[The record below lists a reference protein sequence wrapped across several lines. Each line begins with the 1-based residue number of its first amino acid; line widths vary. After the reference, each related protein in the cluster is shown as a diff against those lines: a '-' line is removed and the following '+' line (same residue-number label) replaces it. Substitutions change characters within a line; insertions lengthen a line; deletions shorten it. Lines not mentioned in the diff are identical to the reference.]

1 MKENYY
7 VVMSFMVKDLKLKG
21 IERDVYA
28 IIYGFCQNK
37 GKYSG
42 SLQYLIDWTCSSKQ
56 GVINALNKLIEKK
69 LLIKEE
75 FYFNNVKFVEYST
88 TELTSGQETSPDVV
102 KKVDRGGQETLLGGG
117 QETRP
122 NNIPSN
128 NINNNTKY
136 NIYGIY
142 HRIKLTP
149 VEYNNLITEFGEAK
163 IQEVITNL
171 DEYLEVNNNKNKYK
185 NFNLVI
191 RKAIRE
197 NWFSNKQNEK
207 KNIQATNEPDWL
219 QHSMD
224 KLLRGLEG

>member
-7 VVMSFMVKDLKLKG
+7 VVLSFMVKDLKLKG
-21 IERDVYA
+21 LERDVYA

-56 GVINALNKLIEKK
+56 GVLNALNKLIEKK

-75 FYFNNVKFVEYST
+75 VYFNNVKFIEYST
-88 TELTSGQETSPDVV
+88 TDLTSGQETLPDVV

-117 QETRP
+117 QESRP

-128 NINNNTKY
+128 NIDNNTKY

-142 HRIKLTP
+142 FTYIGIYMC
-149 VEYNNLITEFGEAK
+149 VC
-163 IQEVITNL
+163 V
-171 DEYLEVNNNKNKYK
+171 
-185 NFNLVI
+185 
-191 RKAIRE
+191 
-197 NWFSNKQNEK
+197 
-207 KNIQATNEPDWL
+207 
-219 QHSMD
+219 
-224 KLLRGLEG
+224 